1 MKTIHFPT
9 ELWVGEGA
17 LANLETLHDRRV
29 FIVTD
34 PFMVDSGFVNEV
46 TKHLTKSEWQIFSDI
61 IPDPPID
68 KIAAGIK
75 QLAAFQGD
83 TILALGGG
91 SAIDAAKA
99 MKFFGKRTL
108 QTQIAEFIAVPTTSG
123 TGSEV
128 TNFSVI
134 TVAETGTKIPL
145 VTDEIQPE
153 IAILDTNLVMSVPP
167 KITADTGMDVLTH
180 VIEAYVSTE
189 ANPISDALC
198 EKVVRLV
205 FDNLEIAF
213 NEGSN
218 QQARENMHLASC
230 MAGMAFNVTSLG
242 LNHGIAHAAGAR
254 LHVPHGRMNAM
265 LLPEVIAYN
274 SGLANGKVANEPT
287 AKRYAQLANCL
298 NDTQTTNARI
308 GVQQFIRQIK
318 QLRQKL
324 NMPATFSDYGLPKE
338 EVQAAIP
345 KIAEGALMDGCTK
358 TNPVQPTAA
367 EVTKILNSIL

>member
-1 MKTIHFPT
+1 
-9 ELWVGEGA
+9 
-17 LANLETLHDRRV
+17 
-29 FIVTD
+29 
-34 PFMVDSGFVNEV
+34 MVESGFVNEV

-75 QLAAFQGD
+75 QLATFQGD
-83 TILALGGG
+83 TILALGWG
-91 SAIDAAKA
+91 SAIDATKA

-108 QTQIAEFIAVPTTSG
+108 QTQIAEFIAVPTASG

-205 FDNLEIAF
+205 FDYLEIAF
-213 NEGSN
+213 NDGSN
-218 QQARENMHLASC
+218 QEARENMHLASC

-265 LLPEVIAYN
+265 LLPEVIAFN
-274 SGLANGKVANEPT
+274 SGLANGKVTNEQT
-287 AKRYAQLANCL
+287 AERYAQLANCL
-298 NDTQTTNARI
+298 NHTQTTNAQI

-324 NMPATFSDYGLPKE
+324 NMPATFSEYGLSKE
-338 EVQAAIP
+338 EVQDVVQ

-358 TNPVQPTAA
+358 TNPVQPTEE